1 VDTTLDVR
9 AAAVAGIFY
18 PRERGELSRFI
29 QAMFADA
36 TGVSP
41 WLLPPKALI
50 VPHAGYIYSGSIA
63 ASAYAPLNRLRG
75 IIQRVVL
82 LGPAHHVPVSGLA
95 LPGASAFDTPLGRVR
110 VDEAAVDLLRPLT
123 MVTTNLSA
131 HAREHSIEVQLPFL
145 QQALGA
151 FQLVPL
157 AVGQATAEAVAE
169 VLETLWGGLETLIV
183 VSSDLSHYLPYERA
197 QDMDRRTCAS
207 ISDLNPLA
215 SHEQAC
221 GATAVNGLLL
231 AARRHRLTPHL
242 MDLRNSGDTAGDHDR
257 VVGYAAFAFTQEG
270 AHDPST
276 LDH

>member
-1 VDTTLDVR
+1 MDTTLDVR

-18 PRERGELSRFI
+18 PRESGELSRFI

-36 TGVSP
+36 AGASP
-41 WLLPPKALI
+41 WLRPPKALI
-50 VPHAGYIYSGSIA
+50 VPHAGYIYSGPIA

-82 LGPAHHVPVSGLA
+82 LGPAHHMPVSGLA

-123 MVTTNLSA
+123 MVTTNPAA

-145 QQALGA
+145 QQALGT

-157 AVGQATAEAVAE
+157 AVGQASAAAVAE
-169 VLETLWGGLETLIV
+169 VVETLWGGLETLIV

-197 QDMDRRTCAS
+197 QEMDRHTCAS
-207 ISDLNPLA
+207 ISGLNPLA

-231 AARRHRLTPHL
+231 AARQHRLTPHL

-257 VVGYAAFAFTQEG
+257 VVGYAAFALTQEG
-270 AHDPST
+270 AHDPSP